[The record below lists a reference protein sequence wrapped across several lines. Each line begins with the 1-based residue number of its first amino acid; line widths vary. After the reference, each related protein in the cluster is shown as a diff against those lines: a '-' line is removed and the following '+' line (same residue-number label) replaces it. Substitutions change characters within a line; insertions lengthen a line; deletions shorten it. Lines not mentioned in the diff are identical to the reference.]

1 MSTTFSVT
9 LINEAKGINKVIAVN
24 EDELILDVAQEGGLD
39 LPYSC
44 RAGSCFDCLGKLVEG
59 TVEQTEKAIS
69 FLKPKE
75 IEEGYVL
82 ICSASPTSD
91 CKIITHHAEVVFD

>member
-1 MSTTFSVT
+1 MSETFSVN
-9 LINEAKGINKVIAVN
+9 LINESKGIKQTIAVN
-24 EDELILDVAQEGGLD
+24 EDELILDVAQDQGLD

-75 IEEGYVL
+75 IDEGYVL
-82 ICSASPTSD
+82 LCSANPTSD
-91 CKIITHHAEVVFD
+91 CKIVTHYAEVVFD

>member
-1 MSTTFSVT
+1 MSAIFSVT
-9 LINEAKGINKVIAVN
+9 LINEAKDINKVIAVE
-24 EDELILDVAQEGGLD
+24 EDELILDIAESEGLD

-59 TVEQTEKAIS
+59 TIEHTGKAIS

-75 IEEGYVL
+75 LDEGYVL
-82 ICSASPTSD
+82 ICSASPSSD
-91 CKIITHHAEVVFD
+91 CKIITHYAQEVFD

>member
-9 LINEAKGINKVIAVN
+9 LINETKDINKIILVN
-24 EDELILDVAQEGGLD
+24 EDEMILDVTQDEELD

-44 RAGSCFDCLGKLVEG
+44 RAGVCFDCLGKLVKG

-75 IEEGYVL
+75 VDEGYVL
-82 ICSASPTSD
+82 LCSASPSSD
-91 CKIITHHAEVVFD
+91 CTIITHYAEVIFD

>member
-1 MSTTFSVT
+1 MSAIFSVT
-9 LINEAKGINKVIAVN
+9 LINEAEGTNHTIAVS
-24 EDELILDVAQEGGLD
+24 EDDLILDVAQDEGLD

-59 TVEQTEKAIS
+59 TVEQTEKATS

-75 IEEGYVL
+75 IDEGYVL
-82 ICSASPTSD
+82 LCSASPTSD
-91 CKIITHHAEVVFD
+91 CKIITHYAEVVFD

>member
-1 MSTTFSVT
+1 MSKTFSVT
-9 LINEAKGINKVIAVN
+9 LINEAKGIKQTIAVN
-24 EDELILDVAQEGGLD
+24 EDELILDVAQDQGLD

-75 IEEGYVL
+75 IDEGYVL
-82 ICSASPTSD
+82 LCSANPTSD
-91 CKIITHHAEVVFD
+91 CKIITHYAEVVFD